1 MVSESKP
8 WQVRD
13 KYAVQTEL
21 KRWGLIEI
29 KGIGE
34 GKWKRKR
41 GRERGEPNRD
51 RGEEE
56 EREVNGVSSFKEIK
70 YCLPYMQV

>member
-21 KRWGLIEI
+21 KRWGLIKI

-34 GKWKRKR
+34 EKWKR
-41 GRERGEPNRD
+41 ER
-51 RGEEE
+51 EE
-56 EREVNGVSSFKEIK
+56 ERGGIPMGTEGKKKREK
-70 YCLPYMQV
+70 